1 MALDIYTFGSG
12 SYVVEAL
19 HAVKMFMGSGSYTT
33 LVRIAGLIG
42 LLWVMLVALRN
53 KNGGGIQAD
62 WSWLLFFAFFYV
74 GLLVPKVDLIVNDPL
89 DPPTTA
95 SPVVTDVPLGLGIIA
110 YITSGIGKGLV
121 DKYETFITIPGDQKY
136 STNGMLFGAN
146 VMRSFGEME
155 FPDARFSSDINQFIG
170 HCLFPQITAGNLSI
184 DAFATGSD
192 LWTHL
197 KTYAQTNR
205 WIEFSDGVT
214 RTCREAANDLDTRT
228 NGMTAQVNNAAG
240 QAGQK
245 IWPTKGVSDAQAAFL
260 ASAGGTTATDFIG
273 YTQTG
278 ADLTRQA
285 MMIKAVSG
293 ALEGASID
301 SDNQSMA
308 QAIYQ
313 AKAESQQRNTYIMM
327 GNTASRTLPV
337 MKAVME
343 AIAYAIAPLIFLF
356 ILMPGG
362 ITAFG
367 QYAMF
372 MVWLQM
378 WPILYAVIN
387 SVMYWYGSQSSLNA
401 ALLSNGAHG
410 LTLESMNSVNAVN
423 ADMVALA
430 GYMAISIPMIS
441 YMLLKGGMAAGGAV
455 YSSLM
460 QPANSTASAAANEQT
475 SGAMSMNTL
484 TMDTASWGNM
494 NANKMDINR
503 SMAAGMTSVT
513 AGGDGTTTTTTSTG
527 GMITS
532 MMKSNYAYGTQM
544 DSAIK
549 SSVSASARESVT
561 AARMDSAEY
570 MASTSSLL
578 SDMKSFSHQAQQS
591 TGTTDTAT
599 QQKSAQLAQSVDKM
613 ENIGRDFASS
623 RGLSYQTGL
632 GLLASAAQGI
642 GIRGGADAKSQ
653 EDYREAVKV
662 AESSGFK
669 DSMQTAQQLSTQL
682 SATRQ
687 DGVSDSTARNLQAG
701 LQQNNA
707 LAEKAAASY
716 QRAQA
721 FETVRARLEEH
732 GISFGGDISDFMRNR
747 LGVSPNEFTSTQA
760 MAYQT
765 NDPAVAAAAIQK
777 MQGWVDSFVNQ
788 GGAAALVGVQAAP
801 TATGVNEFNAANRAD
816 ITQQGHAG
824 VQGLQHTGAGAISG
838 ASGNAG
844 LDINRTVPAG
854 YQGIVDGAQAGMAQ
868 TRSDMNTAQEGI
880 QQTADR
886 NSTLIQDM
894 AKRDASEAAAER
906 TSDNVLSVTPEP
918 LAAAAQ
924 FANKGITD
932 IVATGSGLSQGIAG
946 AVERVATGRE
956 QDWNTDF
963 SAGFNRVAQSEM
975 LTPSQNGSTK
985 DIYNELYG
993 KDEAE
998 AQKKSSLSEAGQGGN
1013 GGSNHGGAAS
1023 VVSTSRGKE
1032 VSYPDGET
1040 RIGGS
1045 RSWRNNNPGNLE
1057 YGKFAK
1063 QHGAIGTDGRFAVF
1077 PDKATGDAARVALLR
1092 GKYGDHSIA
1101 SMVAAYA
1108 PPHENDTGR
1117 YATVIASAAGVAPS
1131 ARISE
1136 LSDQQFS
1143 SMVDKMAQHE
1153 GWKAGLT
1160 ERRGATAA

>member
-1 MALDIYTFGSG
+1 
-12 SYVVEAL
+12 
-19 HAVKMFMGSGSYTT
+19 
-33 LVRIAGLIG
+33 
-42 LLWVMLVALRN
+42 
-53 KNGGGIQAD
+53 
-62 WSWLLFFAFFYV
+62 
-74 GLLVPKVDLIVNDPL
+74 
-89 DPPTTA
+89 
-95 SPVVTDVPLGLGIIA
+95 
-110 YITSGIGKGLV
+110 
-121 DKYETFITIPGDQKY
+121 
-136 STNGMLFGAN
+136 
-146 VMRSFGEME
+146 
-155 FPDARFSSDINQFIG
+155 
-170 HCLFPQITAGNLSI
+170 
-184 DAFATGSD
+184 
-192 LWTHL
+192 
-197 KTYAQTNR
+197 
-205 WIEFSDGVT
+205 
-214 RTCREAANDLDTRT
+214 
-228 NGMTAQVNNAAG
+228 
-240 QAGQK
+240 
-245 IWPTKGVSDAQAAFL
+245 
-260 ASAGGTTATDFIG
+260 
-273 YTQTG
+273 
-278 ADLTRQA
+278 

-343 AIAYAIAPLIFLF
+343 AIAYAIAPLVFLF

-362 ITAFG
+362 VTALG

-460 QPANSTASAAANEQT
+460 QPANSTASAAAGEQT

-527 GMITS
+527 GTITS

-578 SDMKSFSHQAQQS
+578 SDMKSFSHQVQQS

-632 GLLASAAQGI
+632 GLLASAGKSI
-642 GIRGGADAKSQ
+642 GISSGADAKSQ
-653 EDYREAVKV
+653 EDYKEAVKV

-669 DSMQTAQQLSTQL
+669 NAMQTAEQLSTQL

-732 GISFGGDISDFMRNR
+732 GISFGGGISDFMRNR

-868 TRSDMNTAQEGI
+868 TRTDMSAAQEGV
-880 QQTADR
+880 QETADQR
-886 NSTLIQDM
+886 KALVTDM
-894 AKRDASEAAAER
+894 ATRNVADAGLER
-906 TSDNVLSVTPEP
+906 TSDNILSVTPEP
-918 LAAAAQ
+918 FSTVAQ

-1117 YATVIASAAGVAPS
+1117 YATVIATAAGVAPS

-1160 ERRGATAA
+1160 ERRGATAV

>member
-95 SPVVTDVPLGLGIIA
+95 SPVVTNVPLGLGIIA

-170 HCLFPQITAGNLSI
+170 HCLFPQINASNPHHISGVTLSI

-205 WIEFSDGVT
+205 WIEFSDGVV
-214 RTCREAANDLDTRT
+214 RTCREAANNLDTRT

-260 ASAGGTTATDFIG
+260 ASAGGTTATDFLG

-343 AIAYAIAPLIFLF
+343 AIAYAIAPLVFLF

-362 ITAFG
+362 VTALG

-460 QPANSTASAAANEQT
+460 QPANSTASAAAGEQT
-475 SGAMSMNTL
+475 SGAMTMNTL
-484 TMDTASWGNM
+484 TMDNASWGGM
-494 NANKMDINR
+494 NANKMDTNR
-503 SMAAGMTSVT
+503 SMAFGMSSVT
-513 AGGDGTTTTTTSTG
+513 DPGTGTKFTSTSTG
-527 GMITS
+527 GMITQ
-532 MMKSNYAYGTQM
+532 MQKSDYAYGTQM

-578 SDMKSFSHQAQQS
+578 SDMKSFSHQVQQS

-613 ENIGRDFASS
+613 ESIGRDFASS

-632 GLLASAAQGI
+632 GLLASASQGI
-642 GIRGGADAKSQ
+642 SLSGRADAKSQ

-732 GISFGGDISDFMRNR
+732 GISFGGDISNFMRTR
-747 LGVSPNEFTSTQA
+747 LGVSENEFISTQA

-765 NDPAVAAAAIQK
+765 NDPASAAAAIQK

-788 GGAAALVGVQAAP
+788 GGAAALVGIQSAPNAA
-801 TATGVNEFNAANRAD
+801 GVDAFHAANRAD
-816 ITQQGHAG
+816 ITQQGNAG
-824 VQGLQHTGAGAISG
+824 VQGLQHSGAGAVSG

-844 LDINRTVPAG
+844 LDINRTAPAG
-854 YQGIVDGAQAGMAQ
+854 YYEIAHGTQAGMAQ
-868 TRSDMNTAQEGI
+868 TRTDMSAAQGGI
-880 QQTADR
+880 QETGDR
-886 NSTLIQDM
+886 DRTLITDM
-894 AKRDASEAAAER
+894 ATRNVADAGLER
-906 TSDNVLSVTPEP
+906 TSDNTLSVLPQP
-918 LAAAAQ
+918 IGDGLK
-924 FANKGITD
+924 FANQGMTD

-946 AVERVATGRE
+946 AVERFATGRE
-956 QDWNTDF
+956 QDWNTDYN
-963 SAGFNRVAQSEM
+963 AGFNRVAQSEL
-975 LTPSQNGSTK
+975 LTPSQNGSTN

-998 AQKKSSLSEAGQGGN
+998 AQKKSSLSEDNLGYAGSGAVSGNPVAGGGRISSGF
-1013 GGSNHGGAAS
+1013 GGREHPVLGGWRHHAGIDIAAPRGTQ
-1023 VVSTSRGKE
+1023 VS
-1032 VSYPDGET
+1032 
-1040 RIGGS
+1040 
-1045 RSWRNNNPGNLE
+1045 
-1057 YGKFAK
+1057 
-1063 QHGAIGTDGRFAVF
+1063 
-1077 PDKATGDAARVALLR
+1077 ATGDGVVKFSGEKGA
-1092 GKYGDHSIA
+1092 YGNIVIIDHGGGVETRYAHLDSFA
-1101 SMVAAYA
+1101 MGMREGQMVR
-1108 PPHENDTGR
+1108 DGDLIGTVGSTGR
-1117 YATVIASAAGVAPS
+1117 STGNHLHYEVRENGKAVNPS
-1131 ARISE
+1131 RH
-1136 LSDQQFS
+1136 L
-1143 SMVDKMAQHE
+1143 
-1153 GWKAGLT
+1153 
-1160 ERRGATAA
+1160 

>member
-146 VMRSFGEME
+146 VMRSFGEMD

-494 NANKMDINR
+494 NANKMDTNR
-503 SMAAGMTSVT
+503 SMAFGMSSVT
-513 AGGDGTTTTTTSTG
+513 DPGTGTKFTSTSTG
-527 GMITS
+527 GMITQ
-532 MMKSNYAYGTQM
+532 MQKSDYAYGTQM

-578 SDMKSFSHQAQQS
+578 SDMKSFSHQVQQS

-632 GLLASAAQGI
+632 GLLASASQGI
-642 GIRGGADAKSQ
+642 SLSGRADAKSQ

-868 TRSDMNTAQEGI
+868 TRSDMNTAQEGV
-880 QQTADR
+880 QETADQR
-886 NSTLIQDM
+886 KALVTDM
-894 AKRDASEAAAER
+894 ATRNVADAGLER

-918 LAAAAQ
+918 FSTVAQ

-1117 YATVIASAAGVAPS
+1117 YAAVIASAAGVAPS

-1160 ERRGATAA
+1160 ERRGATTA

>member
-19 HAVKMFMGSGSYTT
+19 HAVKMFMGSSSYTT

-42 LLWVMLVALRN
+42 LLWVMLAALRN
-53 KNGGGIQAD
+53 KSGGGIQAD

-74 GLLVPKVDLIVNDPL
+74 GLLVPKVDLIVNDPI

-95 SPVVTDVPLGLGIIA
+95 SPVVTNVPLGLGILA

-121 DKYETFITIPGDQKY
+121 DNYETFITIPGDQKY
-136 STNGMLFGAN
+136 SKNGMLFGSN

-155 FPDARFSSDINQFIG
+155 FPDARFSGDINQFIG

-184 DAFATGSD
+184 DAFATGTD

-197 KTYAQTNR
+197 KSYAQTNR
-205 WIEFSDGVT
+205 WISFNDGVV
-214 RTCREAANDLDTRT
+214 RTCREAAIDLDTRS
-228 NGMTAQVNNAAG
+228 NGMNAQVTNAAG

-260 ASAGGTTATDFIG
+260 ASAGGTTASDFLG

-308 QAIYQ
+308 QAIFQ

-343 AIAYAIAPLIFLF
+343 AISYAIAPLVFLF

-362 ITAFG
+362 IVAFG

-387 SVMYWYGSQSSLNA
+387 SVMYWYGSQSSMNA

-430 GYMAISIPMIS
+430 GYMAISIPIIS
-441 YMLLKGGMAAGGAV
+441 YMLLKGGMSVGGAV

-460 QPANSTASAAANEQT
+460 QPANSTASAAASEQT
-475 SGAMSMNTL
+475 SGALSMNTV

-494 NANKMDINR
+494 NANKMDLNR

-513 AGGDGTTTTTTSTG
+513 ASDTGTTSTMTSTG
-527 GMITS
+527 GTITK
-532 MMKSNYAYGTQM
+532 MMKSDYAYDTQM
-544 DSAIK
+544 GSAIK
-549 SSVSASARESVT
+549 SSVSASAKESVT

-578 SDMKSFSHQAQQS
+578 SNMKSFIHQVNQS
-591 TGTTDTAT
+591 KGTSDTAT
-599 QQKSAQLAQSVDKM
+599 QQKSAQLSESVDKM
-613 ENIGRDFASS
+613 ESIGRDFASS

-632 GLLASAAQGI
+632 GLLAQAVAGVGMSGK
-642 GIRGGADAKSQ
+642 ADAKSQ
-653 EDYREAVKV
+653 EDYKEAVKV

-669 DSMQTAQQLSTQL
+669 DSMQTAQQLSQQL
-682 SATRQ
+682 SSTRQ
-687 DGVSDSTARNLQAG
+687 EGVSDSAANNLQTG
-701 LQQNNA
+701 LQRNNA

-716 QRAQA
+716 QKAQA

-732 GISFGGDISDFMRNR
+732 GISFGGDISDLMRNR
-747 LGVSPNEFTSTQA
+747 LGITRNEFIATQA
-760 MAYQT
+760 TAYQT
-765 NDPAVAAAAIQK
+765 NDPAMAAAAVQK
-777 MQGWVDSFVNQ
+777 MQGWVDSFVDR
-788 GGAAALVGVQAAP
+788 GGAAELVGIQAAP
-801 TATGVNEFNAANRAD
+801 TAAGVEGFNQANRAEVM
-816 ITQQGHAG
+816 QQGQVG
-824 VQGLQHTGAGAISG
+824 VQGLQNSG
-838 ASGNAG
+838 ASTVSGAASGAG
-844 LDINRTVPAG
+844 LDVQRNAPVG
-854 YQGIVDGAQAGMAQ
+854 YQGIIEGTQTGMAQ
-868 TRSDMNTAQEGI
+868 NRTDMASERGGI
-880 QQTADR
+880 QQHGESDKA
-886 NSTLIQDM
+886 LIKDM
-894 AKRDASEAAAER
+894 ASRSASDAGLER
-906 TSDNVLSVTPEP
+906 ASDNILSVLPTEVGNV
-918 LAAAAQ
+918 LKSDNAAVVDALSTASG
-924 FANKGITD
+924 ALKG
-932 IVATGSGLSQGIAG
+932 VAGSID
-946 AVERVATGRE
+946 RVLTGRK
-956 QDWNTDF
+956 QDWNTDYQ
-963 SAGFNRVAQSEM
+963 AGYDRIAKSEVLTQS
-975 LTPSQNGSTK
+975 PQGSTK
-985 DIYNELYG
+985 EIYDELYG
-993 KDEAE
+993 KDEAAE
-998 AQKKSSLSEAGQGGN
+998 AQKKSPVSNTSSVNSSPSQH
-1013 GGSNHGGAAS
+1013 GSSS

-1032 VSYPDGET
+1032 ISYPNGET

-1063 QHGAIGTDGRFAVF
+1063 NHGAIGTDGRFAVF
-1077 PDKATGDAARVALLR
+1077 PDKETGDEARIALLR
-1092 GKYGDHSIA
+1092 GKYGNHSIEE
-1101 SMVAAYA
+1101 MVATYA

-1117 YATVIASAAGVAPS
+1117 YASVISAAAGVSPS
-1131 ARISE
+1131 TRISD
-1136 LSDQQFS
+1136 LSPEQFS
-1143 SMVDKMAQHE
+1143 NMVGKMAQHE
-1153 GWKAGLT
+1153 GWREGIV
-1160 ERRGATAA
+1160 ERR